1 MKIQR
6 LPHARGGGRHIIG
19 WCSATAGGFELK
31 SCVTRKRIFLAE
43 MQQVVPWNEFGAII
57 APYAKQAD
65 PKGGRPPF
73 AVSVM
78 LRIHF
83 LLQWFGLSDPAMEEA
98 LYDVPL
104 YREFVTQTGFM
115 G

>member
-1 MKIQR
+1 V
-6 LPHARGGGRHIIG
+6 GVFRHIIG
-19 WCSATAGGFELK
+19 WCSAAAGGFELK
-31 SCVTRKRIFLAE
+31 SRVTRKRAFLAE
-43 MQQVVPWNEFGAII
+43 MQQVVPWNEFGVII
-57 APYAKQAD
+57 APYAKQSD

-73 AVSVM
+73 VVSVM
-78 LRIHF
+78 LRIYF
-83 LLQWFGLSDPAMEEA
+83 LQQWSGLSDPVMEEA